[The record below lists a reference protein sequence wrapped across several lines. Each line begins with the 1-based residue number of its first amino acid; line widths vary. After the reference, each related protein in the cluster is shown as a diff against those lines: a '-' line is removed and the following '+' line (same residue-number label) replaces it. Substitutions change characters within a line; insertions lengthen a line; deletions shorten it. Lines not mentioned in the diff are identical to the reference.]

1 MSVSNSKKKGFTL
14 VEILIVLAVISL
26 VILIGVSSYG
36 VVRKKVKL
44 DIAVNYLQSTIVE
57 ARDKTR
63 AGYYQ
68 ENDSK
73 IADATSLCFGFIV
86 KEGEFVTPLTAN
98 YDRLKQEGS
107 QCDIQNA
114 KQLLLIDKEKDIVV
128 KDLLFYGNDI
138 GEEMQIFF
146 APPDGNIEFEK
157 PAVVQGNPELRI
169 VIGYPDSDE
178 DLNKRE
184 VIFNVLTGSVY
195 SQTFVQNE

>member
-1 MSVSNSKKKGFTL
+1 MLVSESKKKGFTL
-14 VEILIVLAVISL
+14 VEILIVLAVISM

-63 AGYYQ
+63 AGYYL
-68 ENDSK
+68 EDDLE
-73 IADATSLCFGFIV
+73 IADAVSLCFGFTV
-86 KEGEFVTPLTAN
+86 KKGEFITPLTAN
-98 YDRLKQEGS
+98 YDRLKQKGS

-114 KQLLLIDKEKDIVV
+114 KQLRILDQDEDIII
-128 KDLLFYGNDI
+128 KNLSFYGNDI
-138 GEEMQIFF
+138 EDEMQIFF
-146 APPDGNIEFEK
+146 APPDGNIEFKK
-157 PAVVQGNPELRI
+157 PAVTQDNPELR
-169 VIGYPDSDE
+169 VVVGYPDSDD

-184 VIFNVLTGSVY
+184 VVFNVLTGSVY

>member
-1 MSVSNSKKKGFTL
+1 MAVLESKKKGFTL
-14 VEILIVLAVISL
+14 VEILIVLTVISM
-26 VILIGVSSYG
+26 VVLIGVSSYS

-68 ENDSK
+68 GADSE
-73 IADATSLCFGFIV
+73 IADAASLCFGFIV

-114 KQLLLIDKEKDIVV
+114 IQLKLLDQEKDIVV

-138 GEEMQIFF
+138 GEEIQIFF
-146 APPDGNIEFEK
+146 APPDGNIEFKK
-157 PAVVQGNPELRI
+157 PAVVQENPELRI
-169 VIGYPDSDE
+169 VVGYPDSDE

-184 VIFNVLTGSVY
+184 VVFNVLTGNVY